1 MPILPAALYFADL
14 ELNAEYQS
22 AARTVTQSDL
32 TTFAG
37 FSGDYNPI
45 HVDHEFAKTTP
56 YRRPVVH
63 GFGVFSI
70 ASGLGT
76 QSPCTRTVALL
87 RVSDWT
93 FTAPVFVGDTIH
105 LLSRVHEKT
114 RMLREFRRLPDLRE
128 RAGRADADLLGLDP
142 DSLKL
147 TDGEDVQH
155 RGVFAAGRV
164 IDDQQIGGAAD
175 LRGAGGQ
182 GVARFGEGLRRVRGG
197 HGCPASSGTPSAG
210 RWPVSTSMARK
221 IRS

>member
-1 MPILPAALYFADL
+1 MPILPTALYFDDL

-76 QSPCTRTVALL
+76 QSPGTRTVALL

-105 LLSRVHEKT
+105 LLSRVHETTLKG
-114 RMLREFRRLPDLRE
+114 RGRR
-128 RAGRADADLLGLDP
+128 
-142 DSLKL
+142 
-147 TDGEDVQH
+147 GEVVWH
-155 RGVFAAGRV
+155 RRILNQDGRV
-164 IDDQQIGGAAD
+164 VQEGYMVTLVECLLAARIVEPHD
-175 LRGAGGQ
+175 
-182 GVARFGEGLRRVRGG
+182 GV
-197 HGCPASSGTPSAG
+197 
-210 RWPVSTSMARK
+210 
-221 IRS
+221 

>member
-1 MPILPAALYFADL
+1 MPILPAALCFDDL
-14 ELNAEYQS
+14 ELDAEYQS
-22 AARTVTQSDL
+22 AARTITQSDL

-45 HVDHEFAKTTP
+45 HIDHEFAKTTP

-87 RVSDWT
+87 RVSDWA

-114 RMLREFRRLPDLRE
+114 LKGRGRRGEVVWYRRILNQD
-128 RAGRADADLLGLDP
+128 GRVVQEGHMVTLVECLLAARIVE
-142 DSLKL
+142 
-147 TDGEDVQH
+147 TDG
-155 RGVFAAGRV
+155 GV
-164 IDDQQIGGAAD
+164 
-175 LRGAGGQ
+175 
-182 GVARFGEGLRRVRGG
+182 
-197 HGCPASSGTPSAG
+197 
-210 RWPVSTSMARK
+210 
-221 IRS
+221 